1 MALVLKYSPE
11 LKAILARK
19 PPKNAR
25 LKILLIK
32 ERHLK
37 RLEELSEKS
46 AKQVPQLEDPTYEQ
60 KKWVN
65 FRLSH
70 SNTWPKVKENKIGD
84 WKNWSRRSE

>member
-1 MALVLKYSPE
+1 MALKLKFSPE

-19 PPKNAR
+19 PPANVR

-37 RLEELSEKS
+37 RLEELSLKT
-46 AKQVPQLEDPTYEQ
+46 AKKPAQLEEPTEEQ
-60 KKWVN
+60 EQWIK
-65 FRLSH
+65 RRMSR

-84 WKNWSRRSE
+84 WKLWK